1 MSISFEMLCLVLI
14 SWSFRTVM
22 LSVWNIRHGQ
32 TIILRFPCLCTAQG
46 FFPWVWTSSELR
58 VRASLLCL
66 LAPCTGAGPGCF
78 EEWPFNWGR
87 PAELAG
93 MRPGN
98 WFLIQPGLLLLVDCC
113 STLSLNTVVCV
124 IHPMS
129 DITWVRET
137 RFPSLS
143 HQEGRKGFCALPW
156 RNWESACQSR
166 RYIAE
171 FWKVFFLLLRA
182 CR

>member
-1 MSISFEMLCLVLI
+1 MSCNSFITWQSFCIHMSVSCEMLCLVLI

-22 LSVWNIRHGQ
+22 LSLWNIRHGR

-46 FFPWVWTSSELR
+46 FFPWAWTSSELR

-78 EEWPFNWGR
+78 EEWPFNWSR

-93 MRPGN
+93 IGPGN
-98 WFLIQPGLLLLVDCC
+98 WFLTQSGLLLLVDCC

-124 IHPMS
+124 IHPRQRLPGYVKVGS
-129 DITWVRET
+129 CLCHI
-137 RFPSLS
+137 
-143 HQEGRKGFCALPW
+143 GRM
-156 RNWESACQSR
+156 
-166 RYIAE
+166 
-171 FWKVFFLLLRA
+171 
-182 CR
+182 